1 MMYWEYVFRSDR
13 LFSMNARNALPE
25 ILAVSLATVCLA
37 PRTAPAAALGIGVA
51 LNAWFGKDL
60 RKAPSGRDRI
70 LLQGSVVLLGFGM
83 DAHAILRA
91 GVHGIWL
98 SAVLLTLT
106 FAVGWGVSRLL
117 GVDRQASLL
126 VSAGTAI
133 CGGSAIA
140 AVAASTRAER
150 ESVGLAM
157 GVVFLLNGIALLLFP
172 PLGHLFAM
180 SPTAFGTWA
189 GLAIHDVSSV
199 VGAATTFDPQALPVA
214 IAVKLGRTLWILPI
228 GLVAAWLTRGKE
240 GAGKAR
246 APIPLFLVWFLAA
259 AALTSLVPGIH
270 AYTRG
275 IRAVAHGGFNLAL
288 FLIGMRFDLD
298 KIRHGGGKLLVQ
310 GIAQWILVAV
320 VSFLW
325 IRAG

>member
-1 MMYWEYVFRSDR
+1 
-13 LFSMNARNALPE
+13 MNARKALPG
-25 ILAVSLATVCLA
+25 ILTVSLATACLV
-37 PRTAPAAALGIGVA
+37 PQTAPAAALGIGIA

-60 RKAPSGRDRI
+60 RNGPSGLDRI

-83 DAHAILRA
+83 DVHAIVRA

-98 SAVLLTLT
+98 SAVLLSLT
-106 FAVGWGVSRLL
+106 FAVGWVVSRSL
-117 GVDRQASLL
+117 GTDRQASLL

-140 AVAASTRAER
+140 AVAASTQAKR
-150 ESVGLAM
+150 ESIGLAM

-199 VGAATTFDPQALPVA
+199 VGAASTFDPQALPVA

-228 GLVAAWLTRGKE
+228 GLAAAWLTRGRD
-240 GAGKAR
+240 GARKVR
-246 APIPLFLVWFLAA
+246 APIPLFLAWFLAA
-259 AALTSLVPGIH
+259 AALSTLVPGIH
-270 AYTRG
+270 SHLRG
-275 IRAVAHGGFNLAL
+275 IRIVAHGGFNLAI

-298 KIRHGGGKLLVQ
+298 KIRQGGGKLLIQ
-310 GIAQWILVAV
+310 GIAQWIIVAV

-325 IRAG
+325 IRWGNA

>member
-1 MMYWEYVFRSDR
+1 MMYWEYAWNSGSLR
-13 LFSMNARNALPE
+13 SMNVPKALPI
-25 ILAVSLATVCLA
+25 ILSVSAAAVCAA
-37 PRTAPAAALGIGVA
+37 PWTAPAAALGIGAA
-51 LNAWFGKDL
+51 LNAWFGDDL
-60 RKAPSGRDRI
+60 RKGPSGLDRT

-83 DAHAILRA
+83 DVHAILRE

-106 FAVGWGVSRLL
+106 FAVGWAVSRRL

-140 AVAASTRAER
+140 AVATSTRARR

-157 GVVFLLNGIALLLFP
+157 GVVFLLNAVALLLFP
-172 PLGHLFAM
+172 PLGHLMAM
-180 SPTAFGTWA
+180 TPTAFGTWA

-199 VGAATTFDPQALPVA
+199 VGAAATFDPQALPTA

-228 GLVAAWLTRGKE
+228 SLVAAWLARGKD
-240 GAGKAR
+240 GAGKAA
-246 APIPLFLVWFLAA
+246 APLPLFLAWFVAA
-259 AALTSLVPGIH
+259 SALTTLVPGIH
-270 AYTRG
+270 AYVRG
-275 IRAVAHGGFNLAL
+275 IRLVAHGGFNLAL
-288 FLIGMRFDLD
+288 FLIGTRFDLD
-298 KIRHGGGKLLVQ
+298 RIRHGGGKLLVQ
-310 GIAQWILVAV
+310 GIAQWIVVAV